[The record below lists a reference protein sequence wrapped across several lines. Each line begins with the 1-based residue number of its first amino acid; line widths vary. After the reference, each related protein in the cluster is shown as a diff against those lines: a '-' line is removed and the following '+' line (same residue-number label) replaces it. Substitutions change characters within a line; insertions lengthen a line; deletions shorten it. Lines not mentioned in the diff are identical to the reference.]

1 MDTNKEVALV
11 KTQATKAL
19 AAANDLVIASDN
31 DLPIATE
38 LLAKIKT
45 VGKMIKDRKEEITKP
60 LNAALASARELF
72 RPIETSHAD
81 AELVIK
87 KKILGYQDFVEKQR
101 LEAASK
107 IAARVEKGTM
117 RTDTAMRK
125 MDDLQEVQTKTSTA
139 SGTVST
145 RTIKKVRII
154 NAELLP
160 RDYLLPDT
168 VKINKAALAGVV
180 IPGVEVYEEKT
191 LATNTR

>member
-1 MDTNKEVALV
+1 METKEVALV
-11 KTQATKAL
+11 KGQATKAL
-19 AAANDLVIASDN
+19 AAANDLVIANDQ
-31 DLPIATE
+31 DLPVATE
-38 LLAKIKT
+38 LLAKIKQ
-45 VGKMIKDRKEEITKP
+45 VGKLIKERKEEITKP
-60 LNAALASARELF
+60 LNAALVSARELF
-72 RPIETSHAD
+72 KPIETSHAE
-81 AELVIK
+81 AEAIIK
-87 KKILGYQDFVEKQR
+87 RKVLSYQDKVETER
-101 LEAASK
+101 AAAAAK

-154 NAELLP
+154 NPELLP
-160 RDYLLPDT
+160 RDYLLPDN
-168 VKINKAALAGVV
+168 VKINRAALFGVV